1 MKHESTKINFE
12 TGEITEVNANFVQV
26 YVDKID
32 FITNLIIDN
41 PRATAVF
48 MFLIKHMDKRNA
60 IIISQQ
66 AISEAMGISRKTVY
80 SSIKYLIDK
89 KALTIYKSG
98 TSNIYAINSQIA
110 WKTTANGKRYA
121 LFDARVYI
129 TKSEQVTPVFS
140 SEVISVIKKKGLK

>member
-1 MKHESTKINFE
+1 MKHESTKLNFE
-12 TGEITEVNANFVQV
+12 TGEVTEVNANFVQV

-98 TSNIYAINSQIA
+98 TSNIYAVNSQIA
-110 WKTTANGKRYA
+110 WKATANGKRYA

-129 TKSEQVTPVFS
+129 SKSEQDPIFS
-140 SEVISVIKKKGLK
+140 SEVVSIIRKKGTK

>member
-66 AISEAMGISRKTVY
+66 AISEALGLNRRTIIRC
-80 SSIKYLIDK
+80 IKYLVEK
-89 KALTIYKSG
+89 KALTIFKSG
-98 TSNIYAINSQIA
+98 TSNIYAINSQIVWRSNA
-110 WKTTANGKRYA
+110 DGKEYA

-129 TKSEQVTPVFS
+129 SKSEQDPIFS
-140 SEVISVIKKKGLK
+140 SEVVSIVRKKGNK

>member
-98 TSNIYAINSQIA
+98 TSNIYAVNSQIA
-110 WKTTANGKRYA
+110 WKATANGKKYA

-129 TKSEQVTPVFS
+129 SKSEQDPIFS
-140 SEVISVIKKKGLK
+140 SEVVSIVRKKGTK

>member
-1 MKHESTKINFE
+1 MKHESTKLNFE
-12 TGEITEVNANFVQV
+12 TGEVTEVNANFVQV

-98 TSNIYAINSQIA
+98 TSNIYAVNSQIA
-110 WKTTANGKRYA
+110 WKATANGKKYA

-129 TKSEQVTPVFS
+129 SKSEQDPIFS
-140 SEVISVIKKKGLK
+140 SEVVSIVRKKGTK

>member
-98 TSNIYAINSQIA
+98 TSNIYAVNSQIA
-110 WKTTANGKRYA
+110 WKATANGKRYA

-129 TKSEQVTPVFS
+129 SKSEQDPIFS
-140 SEVISVIKKKGLK
+140 SEVVSIVRKKGNK

>member
-1 MKHESTKINFE
+1 MKHESTKLNFE
-12 TGEITEVNANFVQV
+12 TGEVTEVNANFVQV

-98 TSNIYAINSQIA
+98 TSNIYAVNSQIA
-110 WKTTANGKRYA
+110 WKATANGKKYA

-129 TKSEQVTPVFS
+129 SKSEQDPIFS
-140 SEVISVIKKKGLK
+140 SEVVSIIRKKGNK

>member
-98 TSNIYAINSQIA
+98 TSNIYAVNSQIA
-110 WKTTANGKRYA
+110 WKATANGKRYA

-129 TKSEQVTPVFS
+129 SKSEQDPIFS
-140 SEVISVIKKKGLK
+140 SEVVSIIRKKGTK

>member
-89 KALTIYKSG
+89 RALTIYKSG
-98 TSNIYAINSQIA
+98 TSNIYAVNSQIA
-110 WKTTANGKRYA
+110 WKATANGKRYA

-129 TKSEQVTPVFS
+129 SKSEQDPIFS
-140 SEVISVIKKKGLK
+140 SEVVSIVRKKGTK

>member
-1 MKHESTKINFE
+1 MKHESTKLNFE
-12 TGEITEVNANFVQV
+12 TGEVTEVNANFVQV

-98 TSNIYAINSQIA
+98 TSNIYAVNSQIA
-110 WKTTANGKRYA
+110 WKATANGKRYA

-129 TKSEQVTPVFS
+129 SKSEQDPIFS
-140 SEVISVIKKKGLK
+140 SEVVSIVRKKGTK

>member
-98 TSNIYAINSQIA
+98 TSNIYAVNSQIA
-110 WKTTANGKRYA
+110 WKATANGKRYA

-129 TKSEQVTPVFS
+129 SKSEQDPIFS
-140 SEVISVIKKKGLK
+140 SEVVSIVRKKGTK